1 VEHSQTWEDELSR
14 IMMIVAYPNQNWEQA
29 KMMHYETTEW
39 NALSEE
45 QRSAILKKAHET
57 EEVISIDGKIYSSAL
72 TFDGVLALHPR
83 LGIDQ
88 QDK

>member
-1 VEHSQTWEDELSR
+1 
-14 IMMIVAYPNQNWEQA
+14 MMQ
-29 KMMHYETTEW
+29 YETTEW

-72 TFDGVLALHPR
+72 TFDGVLAL
-83 LGIDQ
+83 I
-88 QDK
+88 

>member
-1 VEHSQTWEDELSR
+1 
-14 IMMIVAYPNQNWEQA
+14 MMQ
-29 KMMHYETTEW
+29 YETTEW

-57 EEVISIDGKIYSSAL
+57 EEVISIDGKIHSPAL
-72 TFDGVLALHPR
+72 TFDGVLALHPS

-88 QDK
+88 HISKEPPSTVAVFQLLPNKLGTDVLVDPP